1 MRGQWWEVWSME
13 MQQMIKR
20 SADVMMSI
28 LLLFIFSIPMG
39 ILYVVLAFHFKEN
52 PVFKSVRAKYQGNGF
67 VMYKFRT
74 MRSALD
80 SNNEPRPDSERVT
93 ELGQL
98 IRRWSL
104 DELPQL
110 LNVLKGD
117 MSLIGP
123 RPLPLEYNELYTIE
137 ERKRLEMKPGMTG
150 WAQVNG
156 RNNVN
161 WKAKFQLDVMYVT
174 KYSLLFDLKISLLTI
189 MVVLKKEGISQDGH
203 VSAERYKK

>member
-39 ILYVVLAFHFKEN
+39 ILYVVLAFHFKED
-52 PVFKSVRAKYQGNGF
+52 PIFKSVRAKYRGDGF

>member
-1 MRGQWWEVWSME
+1 ME

-52 PVFKSVRAKYQGNGF
+52 PIFKSVRAKYQGNGF

-161 WKAKFQLDVMYVT
+161 WKAKFQLDVIYVT

-189 MVVLKKEGISQDGH
+189 MVVFKKEGISQDGH

>member
-1 MRGQWWEVWSME
+1 MKIQK
-13 MQQMIKR
+13 MIKR
-20 SADVMMSI
+20 SADIMMSI
-28 LLLFIFSIPMG
+28 AFLFIFSIPMG

-52 PVFKSVRAKYQGNGF
+52 PIFKSVRAKYRGDGF

-80 SNNEPRPDSERVT
+80 SNNELRPDSERVT

-123 RPLPLEYNELYTIE
+123 RPLPTEYNELYTIN

-161 WKAKFQLDVMYVT
+161 WKAKFQLDVVYVT
-174 KYSLLFDLKISLLTI
+174 KYSLLFDLKICLLTI

>member
-1 MRGQWWEVWSME
+1 ME

-52 PVFKSVRAKYQGNGF
+52 PIFKSVRAKYQGNGF

-189 MVVLKKEGISQDGH
+189 MIVFKKEGISQDGH

>member
-1 MRGQWWEVWSME
+1 MKIQK
-13 MQQMIKR
+13 MIKR
-20 SADVMMSI
+20 SADIMMSI
-28 LLLFIFSIPMG
+28 AFLFIFSIPMG

-52 PVFKSVRAKYQGNGF
+52 PIFKSVRAKYRGDGF

-74 MRSALD
+74 MRSAVD
-80 SNNEPRPDSERVT
+80 SNNEPQPDSERVT

-110 LNVLKGD
+110 MNVLKGD

-123 RPLPLEYNELYTIE
+123 RPLPPEYNELYTIE

>member
-1 MRGQWWEVWSME
+1 MKIQK
-13 MQQMIKR
+13 MIKR
-20 SADVMMSI
+20 SADIMMSI
-28 LLLFIFSIPMG
+28 AFLFIFSIPMG

-52 PVFKSVRAKYQGNGF
+52 PIFKSVRAKYRGDGF

-74 MRSALD
+74 MRSAVD
-80 SNNEPRPDSERVT
+80 SNNEPQPDSKRVT

-123 RPLPLEYNELYTIE
+123 RPLPPEYNELYTIE

>member
-1 MRGQWWEVWSME
+1 
-13 MQQMIKR
+13 MIKR
-20 SADVMMSI
+20 SADIMMSI
-28 LLLFIFSIPMG
+28 AFLFIFSIPMG

-52 PVFKSVRAKYQGNGF
+52 PIFKSVRAKYRGDGF

-74 MRSALD
+74 MRSAVD
-80 SNNEPRPDSERVT
+80 SNNEPQPDSQRVT

-98 IRRWSL
+98 IRSWSL

-123 RPLPLEYNELYTIE
+123 RPLPPEYNELYTIE

>member
-1 MRGQWWEVWSME
+1 ME

-39 ILYVVLAFHFKEN
+39 ILYVVLAFHFKED
-52 PVFKSVRAKYQGNGF
+52 PIFKSVRAKYRGDGF

-189 MVVLKKEGISQDGH
+189 MVVFKKEGISQDGH

>member
-1 MRGQWWEVWSME
+1 

>member
-1 MRGQWWEVWSME
+1 
-13 MQQMIKR
+13 MIKR

-28 LLLFIFSIPMG
+28 ALLFIFSIPMG
-39 ILYVVLAFHFKEN
+39 ILYVVLAFHFREN
-52 PVFKSVRAKYQGNGF
+52 PIFKSVRAKYQGSGF

-74 MRSALD
+74 MRSVLD

-93 ELGQL
+93 KLGQL

-110 LNVLKGD
+110 MNVLKGD

-189 MVVLKKEGISQDGH
+189 MVVFKKEGISQDGY

>member
-1 MRGQWWEVWSME
+1 

-52 PVFKSVRAKYQGNGF
+52 PIFKSVRAKYRGDGF

-189 MVVLKKEGISQDGH
+189 MVVFKKEGISQDGH

>member
-189 MVVLKKEGISQDGH
+189 MVVFKKEGISQDGH

>member
-39 ILYVVLAFHFKEN
+39 ILYVVLAFHFKED
-52 PVFKSVRAKYQGNGF
+52 PIFKSVRAKYRGDGF

-189 MVVLKKEGISQDGH
+189 MVVFKKEGISQDGH

>member
-1 MRGQWWEVWSME
+1 
-13 MQQMIKR
+13 MIKR
-20 SADVMMSI
+20 SADIMMSI
-28 LLLFIFSIPMG
+28 AFLFIFSIPMG

-52 PVFKSVRAKYQGNGF
+52 PIFKSVRAKYRGDGF

-74 MRSALD
+74 MRSAVD
-80 SNNEPRPDSERVT
+80 SNNEPQPDSKRVT

-98 IRRWSL
+98 IRSWSL

-123 RPLPLEYNELYTIE
+123 RPLPPEYNELYTIE

>member
-1 MRGQWWEVWSME
+1 
-13 MQQMIKR
+13 MIKR
-20 SADVMMSI
+20 SADIMMSI
-28 LLLFIFSIPMG
+28 AFLFIFSIPMG

-52 PVFKSVRAKYQGNGF
+52 PIFKSVRAKYRGDGF

-74 MRSALD
+74 MRSAVD
-80 SNNEPRPDSERVT
+80 SNNEPQPDSERVT

-110 LNVLKGD
+110 MNVLKGD

-123 RPLPLEYNELYTIE
+123 RPLPPEYNELYTIE

>member
-1 MRGQWWEVWSME
+1 
-13 MQQMIKR
+13 MIKR
-20 SADVMMSI
+20 SADIMMSI
-28 LLLFIFSIPMG
+28 AFLFIFSIPMG
-39 ILYVVLAFHFKEN
+39 VMYVVLAFHFKEN
-52 PVFKSVRAKYQGNGF
+52 PIFKSVRAKYRGDGF

-74 MRSALD
+74 MRSAVD
-80 SNNEPRPDSERVT
+80 SNNEPQPDSERVT

-110 LNVLKGD
+110 MNVLKGD

-123 RPLPLEYNELYTIE
+123 RPLPPEYNELYTIE

>member
-1 MRGQWWEVWSME
+1 MKIQK
-13 MQQMIKR
+13 MIKR
-20 SADVMMSI
+20 SADIMMSI
-28 LLLFIFSIPMG
+28 AFLFIFSIPMG
-39 ILYVVLAFHFKEN
+39 VLYVVLAFHFKEN
-52 PVFKSVRAKYQGNGF
+52 PIFKSVRAKYRGDGF

-74 MRSALD
+74 MRSAVD
-80 SNNEPRPDSERVT
+80 SNNEPQPDSERVT

-110 LNVLKGD
+110 MNVLKGD

-123 RPLPLEYNELYTIE
+123 RPLPPEYNELYTIE

>member
-1 MRGQWWEVWSME
+1 ME

-189 MVVLKKEGISQDGH
+189 MVVFKKEGISQDGH

>member
-1 MRGQWWEVWSME
+1 M
-13 MQQMIKR
+13 KR
-20 SADVMMSI
+20 SADVMISI
-28 LLLFIFSIPMG
+28 ALLFVFSIPMG
-39 ILYVVLAFHFKEN
+39 ILYAVLAFHFREN
-52 PVFKSVRAKYQGNGF
+52 PIFKSVRAKYEGNGF

-156 RNNVN
+156 RNNVS
-161 WKAKFQLDVMYVT
+161 WRAKFQLDVMYVT

>member
-1 MRGQWWEVWSME
+1 
-13 MQQMIKR
+13 MIKR
-20 SADVMMSI
+20 SADIMMSI
-28 LLLFIFSIPMG
+28 AFLFIFSIPMG
-39 ILYVVLAFHFKEN
+39 ILYVVLAFHFREN
-52 PVFKSVRAKYQGNGF
+52 PIFKSVRAKYRGNGF

-74 MRSALD
+74 MRSALA
-80 SNNEPRPDSERVT
+80 SNNQLRPDSERVT

-110 LNVLKGD
+110 INVIKGD

-156 RNNVN
+156 RNNVS
-161 WKAKFQLDVMYVT
+161 WKAKFQLDVIYVT

-189 MVVLKKEGISQDGH
+189 MVVFKKEGISQDGY

>member
-1 MRGQWWEVWSME
+1 MKI
-13 MQQMIKR
+13 QQTIKR
-20 SADVMMSI
+20 SADVMISI
-28 LLLFIFSIPMG
+28 ALLFIFSIPMG
-39 ILYVVLAFHFKEN
+39 ILYAVLAFHFREN
-52 PVFKSVRAKYQGNGF
+52 PIFKSVRAKYRGNGF

-74 MRSALD
+74 MRSALA
-80 SNNEPRPDSERVT
+80 SNNQLRPDSERVT

-110 LNVLKGD
+110 INVIKGD

-156 RNNVN
+156 RNNVS
-161 WKAKFQLDVMYVT
+161 WKAKFQLDVIYVT

-189 MVVLKKEGISQDGH
+189 MVVFKKEGISQDGY

>member
-1 MRGQWWEVWSME
+1 MKI
-13 MQQMIKR
+13 QQTIKR
-20 SADVMMSI
+20 SADVMISI
-28 LLLFIFSIPMG
+28 ALLFVFSIPMG
-39 ILYVVLAFHFKEN
+39 ILYAVLAFHFREN
-52 PVFKSVRAKYQGNGF
+52 PIFKSVRAKYEGNGF

-156 RNNVN
+156 RNNVS
-161 WKAKFQLDVMYVT
+161 WRAKFQLDVMYVT

>member
-1 MRGQWWEVWSME
+1 
-13 MQQMIKR
+13 MIKR
-20 SADVMMSI
+20 SADIMMSI
-28 LLLFIFSIPMG
+28 AFLFIFSIPMG

-52 PVFKSVRAKYQGNGF
+52 PIFKSVRAKYRGDGF

-74 MRSALD
+74 MRSAVD
-80 SNNEPRPDSERVT
+80 SNNEPQPDSKRVT

-123 RPLPLEYNELYTIE
+123 RPLPPEYNELYTIE

>member
-1 MRGQWWEVWSME
+1 MKIQK
-13 MQQMIKR
+13 MIKR
-20 SADVMMSI
+20 SADIMMSI
-28 LLLFIFSIPMG
+28 AFLFIFSIPMG
-39 ILYVVLAFHFKEN
+39 VMYVVLAFHFKEN
-52 PVFKSVRAKYQGNGF
+52 PIFKSVRAKYRGDGF

-74 MRSALD
+74 MRSAVD
-80 SNNEPRPDSERVT
+80 SNNEPQPDSERVT

-110 LNVLKGD
+110 MNVLKGD

-123 RPLPLEYNELYTIE
+123 RPLPPEYNELYTIE

>member
-1 MRGQWWEVWSME
+1 M
-13 MQQMIKR
+13 KR
-20 SADVMMSI
+20 SADIMMSI
-28 LLLFIFSIPMG
+28 AILFIFSIPMG
-39 ILYVVLAFHFKEN
+39 ILYVVLAFHFKED
-52 PVFKSVRAKYQGNGF
+52 PIFKSVRAKYRGDGF

-156 RNNVN
+156 RNKVN
-161 WKAKFQLDVMYVT
+161 WKTKFQLDVMYVT
-174 KYSLLFDLKISLLTI
+174 KYSLLFDLKICLLTI

-203 VSAERYKK
+203 ISAERYKK

>member
-1 MRGQWWEVWSME
+1 

-52 PVFKSVRAKYQGNGF
+52 PIFKSVRAKYQGNGF

-189 MVVLKKEGISQDGH
+189 MIVFKKEGISQDGH

>member
-1 MRGQWWEVWSME
+1 MKIQHV
-13 MQQMIKR
+13 IKR
-20 SADVMMSI
+20 SADILMSI
-28 LLLFIFSIPMG
+28 VFLFIFSIPMG
-39 ILYVVLAFHFKEN
+39 ILYVVLAFHFKES
-52 PVFKSVRAKYQGNGF
+52 PIFKSVRAKYQGDGF

-74 MRSALD
+74 MRSVLD
-80 SNNEPRPDSERVT
+80 SNNEPRPDNERVT

-110 LNVLKGD
+110 INVLKGD

-156 RNNVN
+156 RNNVH
-161 WKAKFQLDVMYVT
+161 WKAKFQLDVIYVT

-189 MVVLKKEGISQDGH
+189 LVVLKKDGISQDGY

>member
-1 MRGQWWEVWSME
+1 

-52 PVFKSVRAKYQGNGF
+52 PIFKSVRAKYRGNGF

-189 MVVLKKEGISQDGH
+189 MVVFKKEGISQDGH

>member
-1 MRGQWWEVWSME
+1 

-39 ILYVVLAFHFKEN
+39 ILYVVLAFHFKED
-52 PVFKSVRAKYQGNGF
+52 PIFKSVRAKYRGDGF

-189 MVVLKKEGISQDGH
+189 MVVFKKEGISQDGH

>member
-1 MRGQWWEVWSME
+1 MKIQK
-13 MQQMIKR
+13 MIKR
-20 SADVMMSI
+20 SADIMMSI
-28 LLLFIFSIPMG
+28 AILFIFSIPMG
-39 ILYVVLAFHFKEN
+39 ILYVVLAFHFKED
-52 PVFKSVRAKYQGNGF
+52 PIFKSVRAKYRGDGF

-156 RNNVN
+156 RNKVN
-161 WKAKFQLDVMYVT
+161 WKTKFQLDVMYVT
-174 KYSLLFDLKISLLTI
+174 KYSLLFDLKICLLTI

-203 VSAERYKK
+203 ISAERYKK

>member
-1 MRGQWWEVWSME
+1 MKIQK
-13 MQQMIKR
+13 MIKR
-20 SADVMMSI
+20 SADIMMSI
-28 LLLFIFSIPMG
+28 AFLFIFSIPMG
-39 ILYVVLAFHFKEN
+39 VLYVVLAFHFKEN
-52 PVFKSVRAKYQGNGF
+52 PIFKSVRAKYRGDGF

-80 SNNEPRPDSERVT
+80 SNNELRPDSERVT

-123 RPLPLEYNELYTIE
+123 RPLPTEYNELYTIN

-161 WKAKFQLDVMYVT
+161 WKVKFQLDVVYVT
-174 KYSLLFDLKISLLTI
+174 KYSLLFDLKICLLTI

>member
-1 MRGQWWEVWSME
+1 
-13 MQQMIKR
+13 MIKR
-20 SADVMMSI
+20 SADIMMSI
-28 LLLFIFSIPMG
+28 AFLFIFSIPMG

-52 PVFKSVRAKYQGNGF
+52 PIFKSVRAKYRGDGF

-74 MRSALD
+74 MRSAVD
-80 SNNEPRPDSERVT
+80 SNNEPQPDSERVT

-110 LNVLKGD
+110 MNVLKGD

-123 RPLPLEYNELYTIE
+123 RPLPTEYNELYTIE

-161 WKAKFQLDVMYVT
+161 WKVKFQLDAVYVT
-174 KYSLLFDLKISLLTI
+174 KYSLLFDLKICLLTI

>member
-1 MRGQWWEVWSME
+1 

-39 ILYVVLAFHFKEN
+39 ILYVVLAFHFKED
-52 PVFKSVRAKYQGNGF
+52 PIFKSVRAKYRGDGF

>member
-1 MRGQWWEVWSME
+1 
-13 MQQMIKR
+13 MIKR
-20 SADVMMSI
+20 SADIMMSI
-28 LLLFIFSIPMG
+28 AFLFIFSIPMG
-39 ILYVVLAFHFKEN
+39 VLYVVLAFHFKEN
-52 PVFKSVRAKYQGNGF
+52 PIFKSVRAKYRGDGF

-74 MRSALD
+74 MRSAVD
-80 SNNEPRPDSERVT
+80 SNNEPQPDSERVT

-110 LNVLKGD
+110 MNVLKGD

-123 RPLPLEYNELYTIE
+123 RPLPPEYNELYTIE

>member
-1 MRGQWWEVWSME
+1 MKIQK
-13 MQQMIKR
+13 MIKR
-20 SADVMMSI
+20 SADIMMSI
-28 LLLFIFSIPMG
+28 AFLFIFSIPMG

-52 PVFKSVRAKYQGNGF
+52 PIFKSVRAKYRGDGF

-80 SNNEPRPDSERVT
+80 SNNELRPDSERVT

-123 RPLPLEYNELYTIE
+123 RPLPTEYNELYTIN

-161 WKAKFQLDVMYVT
+161 WKVKFQLDVVYVT
-174 KYSLLFDLKISLLTI
+174 KYSLLFDLKICLLTI

>member
-1 MRGQWWEVWSME
+1 
-13 MQQMIKR
+13 MIKR
-20 SADVMMSI
+20 SADIMMSI
-28 LLLFIFSIPMG
+28 AFLFIFSIPMG

-52 PVFKSVRAKYQGNGF
+52 PIFKSVRAKYRGDGF

-80 SNNEPRPDSERVT
+80 SNNELRPDSERVT

-123 RPLPLEYNELYTIE
+123 RPLPTEYNELYTIN

-161 WKAKFQLDVMYVT
+161 WKAKFQLDVVYVT
-174 KYSLLFDLKISLLTI
+174 KYSLLFDLKICLLTI

>member
-1 MRGQWWEVWSME
+1 MKIQKT
-13 MQQMIKR
+13 IKR
-20 SADVMMSI
+20 SADIMMSI
-28 LLLFIFSIPMG
+28 AFLFIFSIPMG

-52 PVFKSVRAKYQGNGF
+52 PIFKSVRAKYRGDGF

-80 SNNEPRPDSERVT
+80 SNNELRPDSERVT

-123 RPLPLEYNELYTIE
+123 RPLPTEYNELYTIN

-161 WKAKFQLDVMYVT
+161 WKVKFQLDVVYVT
-174 KYSLLFDLKISLLTI
+174 KYSLLFDLKICLLTI

>member
-1 MRGQWWEVWSME
+1 

-189 MVVLKKEGISQDGH
+189 MVVFKKEGISQDGH

>member
-1 MRGQWWEVWSME
+1 ME

>member
-1 MRGQWWEVWSME
+1 
-13 MQQMIKR
+13 
-20 SADVMMSI
+20 MMSI
-28 LLLFIFSIPMG
+28 AFLFIFSIPMG

-52 PVFKSVRAKYQGNGF
+52 PIFKSVRAKYRGDGF

-80 SNNEPRPDSERVT
+80 SNNELRPDSERVT

-123 RPLPLEYNELYTIE
+123 RPLPTEYNELYTIN

-161 WKAKFQLDVMYVT
+161 WKAKFQLDVVYVT
-174 KYSLLFDLKISLLTI
+174 KYSLLFDLKICLLTI